1 MSVSRT
7 IVNRPTTVLVLFSI
21 LIGLG
26 LYIVPQIPI
35 DLYPEINP
43 PILVVYTTYSGAGP
57 EEVEQ
62 TTTRILEGQMGNVS
76 DVKEITSTS
85 SEGLSMIILEF
96 GWDTNL
102 SEAAQEVRDKL
113 EFVKDYLPEDVDSP
127 QIFKFDPSMIP
138 ILFLVVR
145 GNRSPEEVRDIA
157 DDQILPYLE
166 QIPGVATTGLYGGRE
181 KAVRIE
187 ISQNRLEAYDLS
199 LTGVA
204 GILAGQNL
212 QIGAGSVEEGSKKY
226 LVRTAGEYKNI
237 EEIANTVI
245 SYKSSGG
252 TTKEVRLRDIAT
264 VEEGYKDAT
273 STVFINGNPGV
284 YIIVQKQSGVNSLE
298 TADSVIAKLEQI
310 NKNLPQDMN
319 VSVMNN
325 TTKMIRGSL
334 QQVTS
339 SAAIGAAL
347 AMIILFLF
355 LRSIKSTI
363 IIGLSIPISL
373 LVTIMFMYLAGLTL
387 NLITLAG
394 LTLGVGMIVDT
405 SIVIL
410 ENIFRYRQK
419 GAKLKP
425 SAILGS
431 QEMFTAIVA
440 STLTTVCVFLP
451 VIMFK
456 KELEMIGVLF
466 QDLAFTI
473 IIALLT
479 SLLVAI
485 TLVPVLASQY
495 ITIYTRKQRPLRLA
509 ILRKTDDAMDRFFT
523 GMDNGYKKLLAVC
536 LDNKLLTVLVIVALF
551 AWSILTF
558 PSIGINF
565 MPDSEEDSI
574 SLNLSMPIGTRLGLT
589 EEYMAQMARIA
600 SEEIESYQDIIVAN
614 GTEGGFL
621 ASDESHKGSMTITLK
636 DFDQR
641 TESNDEIKEKLRK
654 HFDRFPSA
662 EFGFGRQDQGGGS
675 ASPIDIVIKT
685 EDLVKAK
692 AIADRIQE
700 LLIDRLPEVTEP
712 EVSLVEGLPEAEIV
726 VDREKAASLGLSIST
741 IGNEIAANV
750 DGKTASRY
758 RVGGDEYDIMV
769 ILKEQDRS
777 AIPDLEKIFMINS
790 MGQRIPLSSVAR
802 IEKSSGPVD
811 ISREDQARVVHVTGG
826 LKPGNPAS
834 KVEPLVRQLIK
845 ENIVAD
851 ETVVIDFSGDYAEIQ
866 SYIFKFIVIMII
878 AVALVFGVMASQFES
893 LRDPFIIFFTIPLMA
908 IGIIFLYKITGE
920 ALSMYSAVGVVMLA
934 GIVVNNGIV
943 MVDYTN
949 LLRERG
955 FCIRDACIEA
965 GGNRLRP
972 VLMTSLTTILGML
985 PMAFSSGQGSELVKP
1000 FGQTVVG
1007 GLTMST
1013 LLTLFLV
1020 PVLYAVFNR
1029 KHRNNSGECSDPEDF
1044 LNLSAE
1050 NTGIEKPE
1058 GAPS

>member
-1 MSVSRT
+1 MSVSKT

-43 PILVVYTTYSGAGP
+43 PILVVYTTYEGAGP
-57 EEVEQ
+57 EEIEQ
-62 TTTRILEGQMGNVS
+62 TTTRLLEGQMGNVS

-204 GILAGQNL
+204 GVLAGQNL

-226 LVRTAGEYKNI
+226 LVRTAGEYKSI

-252 TTKEVRLRDIAT
+252 TTREVRLRDIAT
-264 VEEGYKDAT
+264 VEESYKDAT
-273 STVFINGNPGV
+273 STVFINGKPGV

-310 NKNLPQDMN
+310 NANLPQDMN

-394 LTLGVGMIVDT
+394 LTLGVGMIVDS

-495 ITIYTRKQRPLRLA
+495 ITIYTRKQRPLRLGLTRR
-509 ILRKTDDAMDRFFT
+509 IDDGMDRFFT
-523 GMDNGYKKLLAVC
+523 NMDNGYKKILAVC
-536 LDNKLLTVLVIVALF
+536 LDNKLLTVLIIIALF
-551 AWSILTF
+551 AWSILMF
-558 PSIGINF
+558 PTIGINF

-574 SLNLSMPIGTRLGLT
+574 TLNLSMPIGTRLGLT

-636 DFDQR
+636 SFDRR

-654 HFDRFPSA
+654 HFEKFPSA
-662 EFGFGRQDQGGGS
+662 DFSFGQQDQGGGS

-685 EDLVKAK
+685 EDLAKAK
-692 AIADRIQE
+692 AIADRIRE
-700 LLIDRLPEVTEP
+700 LLIDELPEVTEP
-712 EVSLVEGLPEAEIV
+712 EVSLVEGLPQAEII

-769 ILKEQDRS
+769 ILEEQDRS

-790 MGQRIPLSSVAR
+790 MGRRVPLSSVAR
-802 IEKSSGPVD
+802 IEKTSGPVD

-826 LKPGNPAS
+826 LKPGHPAN

-851 ETVVIDFSGDYAEIQ
+851 ESVVIDFSGDYAEIQ
-866 SYIFKFIVIMII
+866 SYIFKFAVIMTI

-908 IGIIFLYKITGE
+908 IGIVFLYKLTGE

-955 FCIRDACIEA
+955 LCIRDACIEA

-1013 LLTLFLV
+1013 VLTLFLV

-1029 KHRNNSGECSDPEDF
+1029 KHKSNGGECNDPEDF
-1044 LNLSAE
+1044 LTLSAGSLE
-1050 NTGIEKPE
+1050 TPE
-1058 GAPS
+1058 GAES